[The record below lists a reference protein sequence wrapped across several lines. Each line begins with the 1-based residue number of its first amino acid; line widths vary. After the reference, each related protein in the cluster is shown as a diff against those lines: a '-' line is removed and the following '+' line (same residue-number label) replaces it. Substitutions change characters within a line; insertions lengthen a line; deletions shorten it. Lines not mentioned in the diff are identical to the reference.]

1 MRERNP
7 CRRCCLR
14 HPRILGQTMKT
25 NWKHLC
31 FCLTLL
37 VFLAL
42 CFLVPEPPHL
52 ASQTGMRCRAEVL
65 SIDDSDLQEHG
76 LLLFGSQRLTV
87 RLLNGPQKGE
97 VFDACNELRAQMEL
111 DKHFA
116 VGDKAIVILHEN
128 DVPGKSVLVAQD
140 FARTRWSLVLFGCF
154 GLALC
159 VFGGW
164 TGFCA
169 LVSFLFS
176 CVVVW
181 KVLIP
186 LALRGWDP
194 SWTSFGVVF
203 LLTVVIMY
211 LVAGLTRKGTV
222 ACAGAMSGIFAGLLL
237 GNFFACVIK
246 TNGATLPYAQALLYS
261 GFEGLDL
268 RNLFCGAMIL
278 ACSGAVMDLA
288 MDIASGVEEVARHN
302 PTLPRRELL
311 RSGLRIGRSVVGTMT
326 TTLLLAYSGGYITL
340 LMMFA
345 TQGNS
350 PLSLLDNPL
359 VAAEVVKTLVGSF
372 SLMLVAPFTALI
384 ASVAYAP
391 RENSP
396 VSGESRQ

>member
-1 MRERNP
+1 
-7 CRRCCLR
+7 
-14 HPRILGQTMKT
+14 MKT

-31 FCLTLL
+31 FCLTL
-37 VFLAL
+37 VICSAL
-42 CFLVPEPPHL
+42 CFLIPDAPSL

-65 SIDDSDLQEHG
+65 SVDDSDLQSHG

-87 RLLNGPQKGE
+87 RLLNGPRKGE
-97 VFDACNELRAQMEL
+97 VFSAWNELRAQMEL
-111 DKHFA
+111 DKRVEA
-116 VGDKAIVILHEN
+116 GDRAIVILHEK
-128 DVPGKSVLVAQD
+128 DEPGTAVLVAQD
-140 FARTRWSLVLFGCF
+140 YSRTRWTLVLFGCF
-154 GLALC
+154 GVVLC
-159 VFGGW
+159 TFGGW
-164 TGFCA
+164 TGVSA
-169 LVSFLFS
+169 LLSFLFS
-176 CVVVW
+176 CIAVW

-186 LALRGWDP
+186 LTLRGWNP
-194 SWTSFGVVF
+194 CWTSFGVVF

-222 ACAGAMSGIFAGLLL
+222 ACAGAMSGIFAGLLMAD
-237 GNFFACVIK
+237 FFAGVIK
-246 TNGATLPYAQALLYS
+246 TNGATMPYAQALLYS

-302 PTLPRRELL
+302 PTLPRKELL

-372 SLMLVAPFTALI
+372 SLLLVAPFTALI
-384 ASVAYAP
+384 AAIFYA
-391 RENSP
+391 P
-396 VSGESRQ
+396 VSGKSRQ